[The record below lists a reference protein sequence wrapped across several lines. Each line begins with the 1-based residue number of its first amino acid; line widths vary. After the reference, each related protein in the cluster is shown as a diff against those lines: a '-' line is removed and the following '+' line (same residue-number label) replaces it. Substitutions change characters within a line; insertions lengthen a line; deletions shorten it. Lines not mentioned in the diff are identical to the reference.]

1 MTQNLLNIV
10 SLFVRIL
17 LNLKTIT
24 CISGPDNHV
33 LAVMTIENTCLSG
46 SFKVYIYICILTQLY
61 ISVYIVK
68 PIFIK
73 IAQRMVNAY
82 SDHLFPFIIIFFSI
96 KYFQDL
102 RLGLYYLQLYAILLH
117 EYAIWWNTI
126 WHCENSELILHV
138 HVETTW
144 ELGPIPLSYWGIHVI
159 TGNCRWSQH
168 YKT

>member
-24 CISGPDNHV
+24 WISGPEIMCWPLWQSKV
-33 LAVMTIENTCLSG
+33 L
-46 SFKVYIYICILTQLY
+46 VYQEALKYICILTQLY

-102 RLGLYYLQLYAILLH
+102 WLGLYYLQLFAILLH

-126 WHCENSELILHV
+126 WQCENSELILNV